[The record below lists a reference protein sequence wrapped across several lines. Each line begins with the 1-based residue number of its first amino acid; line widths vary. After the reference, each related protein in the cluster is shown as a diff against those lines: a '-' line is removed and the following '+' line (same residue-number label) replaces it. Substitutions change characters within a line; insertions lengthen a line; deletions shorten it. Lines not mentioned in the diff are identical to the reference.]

1 MATKNRR
8 YFVFPFFFK
17 KLNKMCKKLHC
28 EFVNQLQLLEI
39 VFGRWEASPFLCYSF
54 LYRRL
59 HLCLFNGVK
68 SCEILPIL
76 WFNLSRI
83 WHNCTMG
90 SLFFELEKTTNW
102 PGWWRFNTI
111 SIWSSAFSTRRPF
124 FTPKKHKMVT

>member
-1 MATKNRR
+1 MATKKSSL
-8 YFVFPFFFK
+8 FCLSFFFK
-17 KLNKMCKKLHC
+17 KLNKTEVKCVK
-28 EFVNQLQLLEI
+28 NYQLQLLEI
-39 VFGRWEASPFLCYSF
+39 VCGRWEASLFLCYSF

>member
-1 MATKNRR
+1 MVDQKSSL
-8 YFVFPFFFK
+8 FCLSFFFK
-17 KLNKMCKKLHC
+17 KLNKTEVKCVK
-28 EFVNQLQLLEI
+28 NYQLQLLEI
-39 VFGRWEASPFLCYSF
+39 VCGRWEASLFLCYSF